1 MSHPLLQHLDTQLAQ
16 LFDKGLR
23 RTRRMAQ
30 SPCQPHIKVDGRAM
44 LAFNSNDYLGL
55 AAHPAVVQ
63 ALQEGA
69 ALYGAGSGAS
79 HLISGHYASHQQ
91 LEEAL
96 ADMQS
101 PHLVSARALYFCT
114 GYMANL
120 GVLTALADSARGDV
134 TFFSESLNHASI
146 IDGLRL
152 TRAPLQIYAH
162 CDADD
167 LDRQLR
173 TCTTA
178 TKVVVTDGVFSMD
191 GDIAPLPA
199 LLEVCERH
207 GAWLVVD
214 DAHGFGVMGTQGRG
228 ILSHFGLQSPQLI
241 YMGTLGKAAGVG
253 GAFVAA
259 HSSFI
264 EWMVQ
269 RSRPYIYTTAAAPAL
284 AHALLASLRIIQG
297 DEGESRRVH
306 LRALIAEFAQ
316 APMPAG
322 WQRLPS
328 TTAIQPVVIGSNADV
343 LHAAHALQ
351 DKGLWIT
358 AIRAPTVAEGTA
370 RLRITL
376 SAAHSHDDVQ
386 QLLNALRDVHA

>member
-1 MSHPLLQHLDTQLAQ
+1 MTHPLLQHLDTQLAHLDDQ
-16 LFDKGLR
+16 GLR
-23 RTRRMAQ
+23 RTRRVAQ
-30 SPCQPHIKVDGRAM
+30 SPCQPHMQVNGRAM

-55 AAHPAVVQ
+55 AAHPALVQ

-69 ALYGAGSGAS
+69 QLYGVGSGAS

-91 LEEAL
+91 LEDTL
-96 ADMQS
+96 AQWLS
-101 PHLVSARALYFCT
+101 PHIESARALYFCT

-120 GVLTALADSARGDV
+120 GILTALADSARGEV

-152 TRAPLQIYAH
+152 SRAPLQIYAH

-167 LDRQLR
+167 LDRQLQA
-173 TCTTA
+173 CTSP
-178 TKVVVTDGVFSMD
+178 TKVVVTDSVFSMD
-191 GDIAPLPA
+191 GNLAPLPA
-199 LLEVCERH
+199 LLAVCERH

-214 DAHGFGVMGTQGRG
+214 DAHGFGIMGEQGRG
-228 ILSHFGLQSPQLI
+228 ALSHFGLASPQLI

-259 HSSFI
+259 HRSFI

-284 AHALLASLRIIQG
+284 AHALLTSLRIIG
-297 DEGESRRVH
+297 SDEGQARREH
-306 LRALIAEFAQ
+306 LRALITQFAQ
-316 APMPAG
+316 APMPEG

-328 TTAIQPVVIGSNADV
+328 STAIQPVVIGTNAAV
-343 LHAAHALQ
+343 LKAAQALQ
-351 DKGLWIT
+351 DQGLWIT
-358 AIRAPTVAEGTA
+358 AIRAPTVPEGTA

-376 SAAHSHDDVQ
+376 SAAHTHDDMN
-386 QLLNALRDVHA
+386 QLLQALGQVQP